1 MSLSCWSVRPIVSRP
16 FRRHVRTNGS
26 ISNAIT
32 RPVGIGDRLGFEVD
46 RDVRAF
52 SDRGHQR
59 LHVVRGQR
67 EGDEPDLDRV
77 REEDVAERRRDHDV
91 EAVVLQRPRGVF
103 PRRAAAEV
111 RPGDEDPGAGAPRP
125 VQLEVGVLPPV
136 VEEELAVARAL
147 DALEEL
153 LRDDL
158 VGVDVGPVEDDR
170 ARGERAK
177 RLHARAATDS
187 RTSTKCPAS
196 AAAAAIAGLTRCV
209 RPPLP

>member
-26 ISNAIT
+26 ISNAMT
-32 RPVGIGDRLGFEVD
+32 RPVGSVIVWASRSTES
-46 RDVRAF
+46 VRALP
-52 SDRGHQR
+52 DRGHQR

-67 EGDEPDLDRV
+67 DGDEPDLDRV

-91 EAVVLQRPRGVF
+91 EAVVLERPRGVF

-111 RPGDEDPGAGAPRP
+111 RPGDAGSSRRRPRA
-125 VQLEVGVLPPV
+125 VQLEVGILPPV

-158 VGVDVGPVEDDR
+158 VGVDVGPVEDGR

-187 RTSTKCPAS
+187 RTSTKWPAS